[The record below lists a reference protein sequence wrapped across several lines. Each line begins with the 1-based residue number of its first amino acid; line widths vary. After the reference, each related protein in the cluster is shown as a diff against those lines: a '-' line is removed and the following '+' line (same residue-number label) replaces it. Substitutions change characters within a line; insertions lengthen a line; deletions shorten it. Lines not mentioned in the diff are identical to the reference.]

1 MCQTNRDLLQSHS
14 SLQVPTRI
22 QQQHLQ
28 QQQQI
33 DELRTKV
40 ANATSH
46 FVSFDEN
53 EASIRRFIETVEG
66 SLTTLLSVDNVGDI
80 SKQSQKSDNLK
91 VRKYLFDSYVWNFK
105 TRVKQSFENQLTDPL
120 QKNCQN
126 IFIAKLFCRKI
137 MTSKD
142 LIFVN

>member
-1 MCQTNRDLLQSHS
+1 MCQKNRDLLQSHS

-22 QQQHLQ
+22 QQQHQQHLQ
-28 QQQQI
+28 HQQQI

-40 ANATSH
+40 ETATSH

-66 SLTTLLSVDNVGDI
+66 SLTTLLSVDNVGDN

-91 VRKYLFDSYVWNFK
+91 VRKYLFDSLVWNFK
-105 TRVKQSFENQLTDPL
+105 TRVKQSFENQLTPPPKK
-120 QKNCQN
+120 Q
-126 IFIAKLFCRKI
+126 ITKLF
-137 MTSKD
+137 
-142 LIFVN
+142 L